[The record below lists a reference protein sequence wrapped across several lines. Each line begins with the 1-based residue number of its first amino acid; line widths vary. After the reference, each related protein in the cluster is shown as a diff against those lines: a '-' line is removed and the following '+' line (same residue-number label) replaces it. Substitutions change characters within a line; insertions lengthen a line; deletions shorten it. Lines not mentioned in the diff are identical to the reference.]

1 VTDTNGVSIG
11 VWGGFTTRPADG
23 RGYFYNGNIAIVRVY
38 NIALTQSQ
46 ILQNYNAQKSRFG
59 L

>member
-1 VTDTNGVSIG
+1 MATSIANNPND
-11 VWGGFTTRPADG
+11 V
-23 RGYFYNGNIAIVRVY
+23 YYNLFGNIAIARIY

-46 ILQNYNAQKSRFG
+46 VTQNYNAQKSRFG